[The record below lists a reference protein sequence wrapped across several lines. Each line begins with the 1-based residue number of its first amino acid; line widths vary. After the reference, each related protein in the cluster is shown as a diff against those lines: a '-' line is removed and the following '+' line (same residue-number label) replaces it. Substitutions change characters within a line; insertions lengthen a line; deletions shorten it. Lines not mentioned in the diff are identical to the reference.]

1 VSLFSKI
8 VIGVIIYL
16 VFLLVYLPANW
27 LVSIAPLPNNVA
39 ISGAEGTLW
48 QGQASLVTIDQ
59 RQIEQVS
66 WQLSPWGLLV
76 GKADIDFKIGNR
88 ATPVSGKGSIS
99 WSFSGLRANNIRFD
113 LPDSFLLAGARL
125 PFKTQIDGDISLM
138 VEILEQGKP
147 WCEQLSGK
155 LFLNNTNVK
164 NQYGVYP
171 LGNISLGLSC
181 LDGQLKI
188 ATDETQNVLGLT
200 GSAILGESNL
210 VKVSAKIKPTDAQPK
225 DLREA
230 LSFLGRQDSQ
240 GYYPINYQGV
250 VPGL

>member
-1 VSLFSKI
+1 MSLFSKI

-125 PFKTQIDGDISLM
+125 PFQTQIDGDVSLM

-210 VKVSAKIKPTDAQPK
+210 VKVSAKIKPTDAQPR

>member
-1 VSLFSKI
+1 MSLFSKI

-27 LVSIAPLPNNVA
+27 LVSIVPLPNNVA

-125 PFKTQIDGDISLM
+125 PFKTQIDGDVSLM

>member
-1 VSLFSKI
+1 MSLFSKI

-48 QGQASLVTIDQ
+48 QGQASLVTIDK

-125 PFKTQIDGDISLM
+125 PFKTQIDGDVSLM

-171 LGNISLGLSC
+171 LGNISLELSC

>member
-1 VSLFSKI
+1 MSLFSKI

-39 ISGAEGTLW
+39 ISGAEGSLW

-125 PFKTQIDGDISLM
+125 PFKTQIDGDVSLM

>member
-27 LVSIAPLPNNVA
+27 LVSIVPLPNNVA

-125 PFKTQIDGDISLM
+125 PFKTQIDGDVSLM

-210 VKVSAKIKPTDAQPK
+210 VKVSAKIKPTDAQPR

>member
-1 VSLFSKI
+1 MSLFSKI

-125 PFKTQIDGDISLM
+125 PFKTQIDGDVSLM

-210 VKVSAKIKPTDAQPK
+210 VKVSAKIKPTDAQPR

>member
-1 VSLFSKI
+1 MSLFSKI

-210 VKVSAKIKPTDAQPK
+210 VKVSAKIKPTDAT
-225 DLREA
+225 
-230 LSFLGRQDSQ
+230 
-240 GYYPINYQGV
+240 
-250 VPGL
+250 

>member
-1 VSLFSKI
+1 MSLFSKI

-125 PFKTQIDGDISLM
+125 PFKTQIDGDVVLM
-138 VEILEQGKP
+138 A
-147 WCEQLSGK
+147 S
-155 LFLNNTNVK
+155 
-164 NQYGVYP
+164 
-171 LGNISLGLSC
+171 
-181 LDGQLKI
+181 
-188 ATDETQNVLGLT
+188 
-200 GSAILGESNL
+200 
-210 VKVSAKIKPTDAQPK
+210 
-225 DLREA
+225 
-230 LSFLGRQDSQ
+230 
-240 GYYPINYQGV
+240 
-250 VPGL
+250 

>member
-1 VSLFSKI
+1 MSLFSKI

-125 PFKTQIDGDISLM
+125 PFKTQIDGDVSLM

-171 LGNISLGLSC
+171 LGKISLGLSC

>member
-1 VSLFSKI
+1 MSLFSKI

-27 LVSIAPLPNNVA
+27 LVSIVPLPNNVA

-125 PFKTQIDGDISLM
+125 PFKTQIDGDVSLM

-210 VKVSAKIKPTDAQPK
+210 VKVSAKIKPTDAQPR

>member
-1 VSLFSKI
+1 MSLFSKI

-125 PFKTQIDGDISLM
+125 PFKTQIDGDVSLM

-225 DLREA
+225 DRK
-230 LSFLGRQDSQ
+230 S
-240 GYYPINYQGV
+240 V
-250 VPGL
+250 V

>member
-1 VSLFSKI
+1 MSLFSKI

-27 LVSIAPLPNNVA
+27 LVSIAPLPSNVA

-48 QGQASLVTIDQ
+48 QGKAALITIDKK
-59 RQIEQVS
+59 QIEQVS
-66 WQLSPWGLLV
+66 WKLSPWGLLA
-76 GKADIDFKIGNR
+76 GKANIDINVGSR
-88 ATPVSGKGSIS
+88 ATPVNGKGSIS
-99 WSFSGLRANNIRFD
+99 WSLSGLSAKNIRID
-113 LPDSFLLAGARL
+113 LPDSFLLADARL
-125 PFKTQIDGDISLM
+125 PFKTKIDGDVSLM
-138 VEILEQGKP
+138 VEALKQGEP
-147 WCEQLSGK
+147 WCEQLNGK

-171 LGNISLGLSC
+171 LGNIALGLSC
-181 LDGQLKI
+181 LDGQLQI

-200 GSAILGESNL
+200 GTATLGESNL

-225 DLREA
+225 DLRDS

>member
-1 VSLFSKI
+1 MSLFSKI

-125 PFKTQIDGDISLM
+125 PFKTQIDGDVSLM

-155 LFLNNTNVK
+155 LFLNNSNVK

>member
-1 VSLFSKI
+1 MSLFSKI